1 MGLTAPWHV
10 ESSWTRDQIHV
21 PAVAGGVFSIVPPGK
36 SFDIVIISKIKEI
49 TFNLVEI
56 KCVFLHLIDFFLVNV
71 FCGKPYN
78 H

>member
-1 MGLTAPWHV
+1 MWNLPGPGV
-10 ESSWTRDQIHV
+10 KSMF
-21 PAVAGGVFSIVPPGK
+21 PALAGGFLSTVPPEK
-36 SFDIVIISKIKEI
+36 SFDVAIISKIKEI

-71 FCGKPYN
+71 FYGKPYN